1 MVQGLVNG
9 DMKIIMASFTP
20 AFSNEFAAVTK
31 GKSDKELAA
40 LFATDASAL
49 GDFQIVSKENK
60 SDDELILHFRS
71 VRMKAAYAP
80 MKKVGDEWKISGNVK
95 SEK

>member
-1 MVQGLVNG
+1 
-9 DMKIIMASFTP
+9 
-20 AFSNEFAAVTK
+20 
-31 GKSDKELAA
+31 
-40 LFATDASAL
+40 
-49 GDFQIVSKENK
+49 VSKENK

-80 MKKVGDEWKISGNVK
+80 MKKVGDEWKINGNVK